1 MIFGVGLRLQ
11 EDPGVLHVYLHKEA
25 PEGHEAAHE
34 PDKSSD
40 PVAAF
45 YWNETRW
52 VLLLAALFA
61 VPLWPHAEA
70 KLPRNV
76 PGQLL
81 RAAVYTLVLLVS
93 VSYLAMGAHNPFIY
107 FNF

>member
-1 MIFGVGLRLQ
+1 MGAVFATPLR
-11 EDPGVLHVYLHKEA
+11 P
-25 PEGHEAAHE
+25 
-34 PDKSSD
+34 
-40 PVAAF
+40 
-45 YWNETRW
+45 R
-52 VLLLAALFA
+52 
-61 VPLWPHAEA
+61 AEA

-81 RAAVYTLVLLVS
+81 RAAVYTLVLLIS